1 MLDIKMEVGHS
12 AETAFGT
19 IVERTYFLKEIS
31 IPFQDLPSDCNSRTF
46 SLLPKTFEILALKL
60 LILSSSLFT
69 F

>member
-31 IPFQDLPSDCNSRTF
+31 NLLKIYQSLEIPEDSASFQGCFRF
-46 SLLPKTFEILALKL
+46 WH
-60 LILSSSLFT
+60 
-69 F
+69 